1 MVSFIVIEYH
11 SIEEIKGFISSLH
24 QAVSG
29 LDCEIIISSN
39 SLYSKEKQTGLIS
52 EFPEAVW
59 TFNERNG
66 GFAYGMNE
74 GLKVAKGDILTVV
87 NPDVKIQSSLI
98 PMINYLESNPKVGMI
113 APKIVDEDG
122 IIQDSFRHFVTPW
135 GFFVRQA
142 GRIKDK
148 GKLHEKNY
156 QEPVSVDW
164 VIGAFMMCRRDFY
177 DKAGGLSDDY
187 FMYCEDM
194 DWCKRVHRLGYE
206 VVYFPGTVIE
216 YKGTRSARKSWKY
229 AKIHIHSLLTY
240 WRKYGI
246 FGK

>member
-11 SIEEIKGFISSLH
+11 SIEEIKGFISSLN
-24 QAVSG
+24 QATSG
-29 LDCEIIISSN
+29 FDYEIVISSN
-39 SLYSKEKQTGLIS
+39 SLYSKEKQTEILS
-52 EFPEAVW
+52 EFPETVW
-59 TFNERNG
+59 TFNEKNG

-74 GLKVAKGDILTVV
+74 GLKVAKGDILAVV
-87 NPDVKIQSSLI
+87 NPDVKIHTSLT
-98 PMINYLESNPKVGMI
+98 PMIDYLGAQLQVGII
-113 APKIVDEDG
+113 APKIIDADG

-135 GFFVRQA
+135 GFFVRQV

-148 GKLHEKNY
+148 GKLHEKIFK
-156 QEPVSVDW
+156 EPVYGDW

-177 DKAGGLSDDY
+177 EKVGGLSDDY

-194 DWCKRVHRLGYE
+194 DWCQRAHRNGYE
-206 VVYFPGTVIE
+206 VVYFPKSVIE

-240 WRKYGI
+240 WCKYGI
-246 FGK
+246 SGK